1 MSDTTERGAFW
12 EGVRDTL
19 PVVPSFLPFGVVCG
33 LASVNAGMPISAA
46 LGLPALVFAG
56 SSQAV
61 VTQIIQSAGAIWVAI
76 LSGCVV
82 NLRMGVYSAALSPHL
97 RDKTTTQRVLVA
109 AFLID
114 QNFALLQQR
123 QLTHP
128 RDPHLVPYFA
138 GMSTVFWSAWL
149 LFCAVGIF
157 AGNIVPASW
166 QLEFA
171 IPLSFVALGVASVR
185 STGMAAAAIVG
196 GVASVLLFALPLK
209 LGLIAACLSGL
220 AAGLLTEQGW
230 SRWMSHKP
238 G

>member
-1 MSDTTERGAFW
+1 MKSTSARIAFW
-12 EGVRDTL
+12 EGLRDTVT
-19 PVVPSFLPFGVVCG
+19 VVPSFLPFGVVCG
-33 LASVNAGMPISAA
+33 LASVNAGMPVSAA

-61 VTQIIQSAGAIWVAI
+61 VTQMIQSAGAIWVAI

-82 NLRMGVYSAALSPHL
+82 NLRMGVYSAALSPLL
-97 RDKTTTQRVLVA
+97 RHKTPAQRMWVA

-123 QLTHP
+123 ERQRPNDPQL
-128 RDPHLVPYFA
+128 LPYFA
-138 GMSTVFWSAWL
+138 GMSAVFWLSWL
-149 LFCAVGIF
+149 LFCALGIF

-171 IPLSFVALGVASVR
+171 IPLSFIALGVASIR
-185 STGMAAAAIVG
+185 SVAMAGAAITGGMA
-196 GVASVLLFALPLK
+196 SVVLFALPLK
-209 LGLIAACLSGL
+209 LGLIAACLTGL
-220 AAGLLTEQGW
+220 AAGLFIEQQ
-230 SRWMSHKP
+230 SIRWTPRKP

>member
-1 MSDTTERGAFW
+1 MSRTPESVAFLDGA
-12 EGVRDTL
+12 RDTMS
-19 PVVPSFLPFGVVCG
+19 VVPSFLPFGVVCG

-61 VTQIIQSAGAIWVAI
+61 VTQMIQSAGAVWVAI

-82 NLRMGVYSAALSPHL
+82 NLRMGVYSAALSSRL
-97 RDKTTTQRVLVA
+97 RHKTPAQRLLVA

-123 QLTHP
+123 ELTHP
-128 RDPHLVPYFA
+128 KDPHLVPYFA
-138 GMSTVFWSAWL
+138 GMSTVFWTAWL
-149 LFCAVGIF
+149 LFCALGIF

-166 QLEFA
+166 QLDFA
-171 IPLSFVALGVASVR
+171 IPLSFVALGVASIR
-185 STGMAAAAIVG
+185 SAPMAVAAVVG
-196 GVASVLLFALPLK
+196 GIASVLFFSLPLK

-230 SRWMSHKP
+230 TRWTSHKP

>member
-1 MSDTTERGAFW
+1 MKNAAARTAFW
-12 EGVRDTL
+12 EGIQDTVT
-19 PVVPSFLPFGVVCG
+19 VVPSFLPFGVVCG
-33 LASVNAGMPISAA
+33 LASVNAGMPVGAA
-46 LGLPALVFAG
+46 LGLPALEYAG

-61 VTQIIQSAGAIWVAI
+61 VTQIIQSAGAIWVAV

-82 NLRMGVYSAALSPHL
+82 NLRMGVYSAALSPRL
-97 RDKTTTQRVLVA
+97 RDKTPAQRMLVA

-128 RDPHLVPYFA
+128 ADPQLLPYFA
-138 GMSTVFWSAWL
+138 GMSLVFWTAWL

-185 STGMAAAAIVG
+185 SVPMAAAAIVG
-196 GVASVLLFALPLK
+196 GIASVLLFALPLK
-209 LGLIAACLSGL
+209 LGLMAACLSGL
-220 AAGLLTEQGW
+220 AAGLVIEQGW
-230 SRWMSHKP
+230 MRWTTRTH

>member
-1 MSDTTERGAFW
+1 MKRSAARTAFW
-12 EGVRDTL
+12 EGIRDTL
-19 PVVPSFLPFGVVCG
+19 TVVPSFLPFGVVCG
-33 LASVNAGMPISAA
+33 LASVNAGMPVGAA

-82 NLRMGVYSAALSPHL
+82 NLRMGVYSAALSPRL
-97 RDKTTTQRVLVA
+97 RDKTPAQRMLVA

-128 RDPHLVPYFA
+128 VDPQMLPYFA
-138 GMSTVFWSAWL
+138 GMSLVFWTAWL

-185 STGMAAAAIVG
+185 SVPMAAAAIVG
-196 GVASVLLFALPLK
+196 GIASVLLFALPLK
-209 LGLIAACLSGL
+209 LGLMAACLSGL
-220 AAGLLTEQGW
+220 AAGLVIEQGW
-230 SRWMSHKP
+230 MRWTTRTP